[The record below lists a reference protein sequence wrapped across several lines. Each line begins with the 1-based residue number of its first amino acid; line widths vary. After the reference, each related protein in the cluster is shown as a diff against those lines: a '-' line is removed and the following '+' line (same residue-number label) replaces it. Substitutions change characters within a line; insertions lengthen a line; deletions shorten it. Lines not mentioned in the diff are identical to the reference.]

1 MNIWLKENEL
11 TKNTLLGGN
20 IDIDLY
26 IPCIAD
32 AQRTRLEE
40 ILGET
45 LFNKID
51 VDFGN
56 DDLSGLYLTL
66 FDDYIK
72 PFLIHQSAVEYL
84 LVGAYKITNNG
95 IYKTQPENT
104 AAVDKTEVDYLVNN
118 QRLKAEMYQGRLE
131 RWLMLN
137 ELPEYLSA
145 DSQIVPPV
153 YNKSSILNRWY
164 FLDPNNNYY

>member
-11 TKNTLLGGN
+11 AKSTLLGGN
-20 IDIDLY
+20 VDIDLW
-26 IPCIAD
+26 IPAVED
-32 AQRTRLEE
+32 AQRSKVEE
-40 ILGET
+40 VLGET

-66 FDDYIK
+66 FNDYIK
-72 PFLIHQSAVEYL
+72 PFLIRQSIVEYL
-84 LVGAYKITNNG
+84 LTGAYKVNNNG
-95 IYKTQPENT
+95 IFKSQAEN
-104 AAVDKTEVDYLVNN
+104 AVAVDKTEVDYLVNN
-118 QRLKAEMYQGRLE
+118 YRLKAEMYQGRLE

-137 ELPEYLSA
+137 QLPEYLSA

-164 FLDPNNNYY
+164 FLDDNNRY